1 MGIFIKALHS
11 KIDVFVKF
19 ESAINLEIRGQI
31 KKKALDSCYLGYKGH
46 MYALSSKSGSEPFSF
61 ALFLGDLRW
70 NDPSMKWP
78 LRGGGGCS
86 SPPYIRKFLKN

>member
-1 MGIFIKALHS
+1 MFCAVGIFKKALHS

-19 ESAINLEIRGQI
+19 ESAVNLEIRGQL
-31 KKKALDSCYLGYKGH
+31 KKKLDSFYLGYRDH

-70 NDPSMKWP
+70 NDPNPKSEFSAP
-78 LRGGGGCS
+78 LQNYLPVGH
-86 SPPYIRKFLKN
+86 